1 MAATKNTKAF
11 YTPKA
16 FGAEIPSDW
25 TVMPLGALG
34 TFSKGKGI
42 LKEQVISEGLP
53 CVRYGEIYTTHDFII
68 KEFKSFIAEDVA
80 TESKEIKNGDILF
93 AGSGETV
100 EEIGKAVA
108 YIGTEKAYAGGD
120 VIILSTRK
128 DVNPKCLSYALETDF
143 VKRQKRVLGQGNSV
157 VHIYPS
163 DLSKVK
169 IPLPPLPE
177 QKAIA
182 QVLSTADAAIHTTE
196 RLIAQKELRKKWL
209 MQQLL
214 TGKKRLK
221 GFEGEW
227 KEIHIR
233 DVAKEVSIRNKSD
246 KKLTF
251 LSCTKY
257 DGLVPSL
264 EYFGRKIFA
273 DDVSTYKIVPKNHFA
288 YATNHIE
295 EGSIGYQEILDD
307 ALISPM
313 YTVFKTD
320 NTVNDN
326 FFYKLLKSHPLVYQ
340 YQNRMEGSIDRRGG
354 LRWDG
359 FSIIKI
365 KLPSIEEQS
374 AIAQVLQAAD
384 KEISLLK
391 AKAEKLREQKKGL
404 MQQLLTGKKR
414 LNRDS
419 LDLRIEGLNGAK
431 SSNHKI
437 K

>member
-1 MAATKNTKAF
+1 MRFA
-11 YTPKA
+11 
-16 FGAEIPSDW
+16 I
-25 TVMPLGALG
+25 
-34 TFSKGKGI
+34 
-42 LKEQVISEGLP
+42 EG
-53 CVRYGEIYTTHDFII
+53 
-68 KEFKSFIAEDVA
+68 
-80 TESKEIKNGDILF
+80 NDILF
-93 AGSGETV
+93 AGTGASAG
-100 EEIGKAVA
+100 AS
-108 YIGTEKAYAGGD
+108 YIP
-120 VIILSTRK
+120 K
-128 DVNPKCLSYALETDF
+128 DEWLGLPHSYNAPRIRVKSNENREFLLYALQSDYVAKQQKELF
-143 VKRQKRVLGQGNSV
+143 VGAAQPFLDTTAIANFK
-157 VHIYPS
+157 IYTPQ
-163 DLSKVK
+163 
-169 IPLPPLPE
+169 PNE

-182 QVLSTADAAIHTTE
+182 QVLSTADSAIHTTE
-196 RLIAQKELRKKWL
+196 KLIAQKELRKKWL

-221 GFEGEW
+221 GFGGAW

-246 KKLTF
+246 KQLTV

-273 DDVSTYKIVPKNHFA
+273 DDVSTYKIAPKNHFA

-295 EGSIGYQEILDD
+295 EGSIGYQEILDE

-320 NTVNDN
+320 KTVNDN

-365 KLPSIEEQS
+365 KLPSYEEQT
-374 AIAQVLQAAD
+374 AIAQVLRAAD

-404 MQQLLTGKKR
+404 MQQLLTGKVR
-414 LNRDS
+414 L
-419 LDLRIEGLNGAK
+419 
-431 SSNHKI
+431 KI
-437 K
+437 

>member
-1 MAATKNTKAF
+1 MTATKHTKAF
-11 YTPKA
+11 YKT
-16 FGAEIPSDW
+16 EIPEGWSISH
-25 TVMPLGALG
+25 LGDLG

-53 CVRYGEIYTTHDFII
+53 CIRYGEIYTTHDYII
-68 KEFKSFIAEDVA
+68 KNFKSFISKDVA

-108 YIGTEKAYAGGD
+108 YVGTDKAYAGGD
-120 VIILSTRK
+120 VIILSTK
-128 DVNPKCLSYALETDF
+128 KEVNPECLSYALETDF

-157 VHIYPS
+157 VHIYSS

-169 IPLPPLPE
+169 ITLPPLPE

-196 RLIAQKELRKKWL
+196 KLIAQKELRKKWL

-221 GFEGEW
+221 GFSGEW

-246 KKLTF
+246 KQLTV

-273 DDVSTYKIVPKNHFA
+273 DDVSSYKIVPKNHFA

-295 EGSIGYQEILDD
+295 EGSIGYQDILDE

-320 NTVNDN
+320 ITVNDD

-340 YQNRMEGSIDRRGG
+340 YQNRM
-354 LRWDG
+354 
-359 FSIIKI
+359 
-365 KLPSIEEQS
+365 
-374 AIAQVLQAAD
+374 
-384 KEISLLK
+384 
-391 AKAEKLREQKKGL
+391 
-404 MQQLLTGKKR
+404 
-414 LNRDS
+414 
-419 LDLRIEGLNGAK
+419 
-431 SSNHKI
+431 
-437 K
+437 

>member
-1 MAATKNTKAF
+1 MIIETENTKAF
-11 YTPKA
+11 YNT
-16 FGAEIPSDW
+16 EIPIDW
-25 TVMPLGALG
+25 
-34 TFSKGKGI
+34 K
-42 LKEQVISEGLP
+42 LKNINELFYFKQGVQCAVENQFETSNESRLRFIRIIDLTNQNEPIRYIEDPGQEHHVKFDDLFMI
-53 CVRYGEIYTTHDFII
+53 RYGTP
-68 KEFKSFIAEDVA
+68 
-80 TESKEIKNGDILF
+80 G
-93 AGSGETV
+93 
-100 EEIGKAVA
+100 
-108 YIGTEKAYAGGD
+108 
-120 VIILSTRK
+120 
-128 DVNPKCLSYALETDF
+128 
-143 VKRQKRVLGQGNSV
+143 VLGFGYSGVIANNLFRIIPKSETINHFYFYQLTFKEKQIQKLASSSTMPALNFDS
-157 VHIYPS
+157 
-163 DLSKVK
+163 LNQLK
-169 IPLPPLPE
+169 ILVPPLPE

-196 RLIAQKELRKKWL
+196 KIIAQKELRKKWL

-221 GFEGEW
+221 GFGGEW

-246 KKLTF
+246 KQLTV

-295 EGSIGYQEILDD
+295 EGSIGYQKILDE

-320 NTVNDN
+320 KTVNDD

-365 KLPSIEEQS
+365 KLPSYEEQT
-374 AIAQVLQAAD
+374 AITLVLQAAD

-391 AKAEKLREQKKGL
+391 AKAEKLKEQKKGL
-404 MQQLLTGKKR
+404 MQVLLTGKVR
-414 LNRDS
+414 L
-419 LDLRIEGLNGAK
+419 
-431 SSNHKI
+431 KI
-437 K
+437 NNT

>member
-1 MAATKNTKAF
+1 MKAETKNTKPF
-11 YTPKA
+11 YNSEIPNDWEVKRLGKLGNVVSGLTYSPDDICEETGVLVLRSSNVQGGRITFDDNVFVKVKEGDFNPVKKNDILICVRNGSKSLIGKCALINKDAEGKA
-16 FGAEIPSDW
+16 FGAFMAIYRGDYNEYLIHVFNTDIYNREIHKN
-25 TVMPLGALG
+25 LGATINSINGSDL
-34 TFSKGKGI
+34 
-42 LKEQVISEGLP
+42 
-53 CVRYGEIYTTHDFII
+53 
-68 KEFKSFIAEDVA
+68 KEFK
-80 TESKEIKNGDILF
+80 
-93 AGSGETV
+93 
-100 EEIGKAVA
+100 
-108 YIGTEKAYAGGD
+108 
-120 VIILSTRK
+120 
-128 DVNPKCLSYALETDF
+128 
-143 VKRQKRVLGQGNSV
+143 
-157 VHIYPS
+157 
-163 DLSKVK
+163 
-169 IPLPPLPE
+169 IPIPPLPE

-182 QVLSTADAAIHTTE
+182 QLLSTADAAIHTTE
-196 RLIAQKELRKKWL
+196 KIIAQKELSKKWL

-214 TGKKRLK
+214 TGKKRLM
-221 GFEGEW
+221 GFDGEW
-227 KEIHIR
+227 KEIYIR

-246 KKLTF
+246 KQLTV

-295 EGSIGYQEILDD
+295 EGSIGYQAILDE

-320 NTVNDN
+320 KTVNDN

-365 KLPSIEEQS
+365 KLPSIEEQT

-391 AKAEKLREQKKGL
+391 AKAKKLREQKKGL
-404 MQQLLTGKKR
+404 MQQLLTGKVR
-414 LNRDS
+414 L
-419 LDLRIEGLNGAK
+419 
-431 SSNHKI
+431 KI
-437 K
+437 N